1 MESSGKPYS
10 RAHNLLYGIPALL
23 GCLFFIFAG
32 VAFLGRLGIEND
44 EALFAGAFLK
54 PYGEAYTVR
63 IGHSRIPLMV
73 MTYIGTLKAWLYRP
87 LMSVFGTNLTVL
99 RLPMILAGA
108 ASIWLF
114 FRLLDRIAGRRAAVI
129 GCTLLA
135 ADATYLL
142 TVTFDWGPVAMQHL
156 LIVAGWLLL
165 VRFYQ
170 VRQLPALFWGCCLL
184 GLAMWDKA
192 LAVWMLSGTGVALLV
207 VFPRRLWALVNGQ
220 RIAIA
225 AFGFLLG
232 ILPLLVYN
240 AENQWATFVGN
251 VNRDTSDIPGKA
263 RILMET
269 AKGDG
274 LFGWMFDE
282 QWQTPK
288 PHAPSGVIERTS
300 AEISSVFGHPRR
312 HWLFYAF
319 VLALLLTP
327 LARGDA
333 LRAIFFALL
342 AMAVAWIEMATNAST
357 GGSVHHTILLWP
369 LPQMVV
375 AVSFA
380 AASRWLGRAGIPLI
394 AAATAAMFL
403 SGILVANEYFFT
415 CYRFGGASFW
425 SEAVFPLSDYLK
437 TAGDA
442 TVYCVDWGMFD
453 ALRYLNHGH
462 LKLRVGSDPISKK
475 ELTPDDREAVRRILA
490 DPGGIFVA
498 HTKDFE
504 NFQGTNQR
512 LKTFAAA
519 EGYRLNMLT
528 VISDR
533 YSRPAFEVYR
543 MLAPDEEH
551 RSLAAAAQRGLRP
564 CQIQPR
570 ETVST
575 GLCRP

>member
-1 MESSGKPYS
+1 LESSENRRLHPY
-10 RAHNLLYGIPALL
+10 NLLYVLAPLA
-23 GCLFFIFAG
+23 GCLYFLGAG
-32 VAFLGRLGIEND
+32 VAFLSQLGIEND

-73 MTYIGTLKAWLYRP
+73 MSYIGTLKAWLYRP
-87 LMSVFGTNLTVL
+87 LMSVFGTGLSVL

-114 FRLLDRIAGRRAAVI
+114 FRLLHRIAGLRAAII

-170 VRQLPALFWGCCLL
+170 TRKSAPLFWGFCLL

-192 LAVWMLSGTGVALLV
+192 LAVWMLSGSGVAALV
-207 VFPRRLWALVNGQ
+207 VFPRRLWAVASRQ
-220 RIAIA
+220 RAGIAVL
-225 AFGFLLG
+225 GFLLG
-232 ILPLLVYN
+232 VMPLMVYN

-251 VNRDTSDIPGKA
+251 VSRDTSDIPGKA
-263 RILMET
+263 RMLMET

-300 AEISSVFGHPRR
+300 AEITSVFGHPRR
-312 HWLFYAF
+312 HLLFWAF

-333 LRAIFFALL
+333 LRAIFFALI
-342 AMAVAWIEMATNAST
+342 AMGVAWIQMATNANT
-357 GGSVHHTILLWP
+357 GGSIHHTILLWP

-380 AASRWLGRAGIPLI
+380 AASRWLGRAGIPAVAVV
-394 AAATAAMFL
+394 AAALFV
-403 SGILVANEYFFT
+403 SGILVANEYF
-415 CYRFGGASFW
+415 YVSYSFGGAPVW
-425 SEAVFPLSDYLK
+425 SDAVLPLSHYLK
-437 TAGDA
+437 DTPGST

-453 ALRYLNHGH
+453 ALRYLNHGR

-490 DPGGIFVA
+490 DPEGIFVA

-504 NFQGTNQR
+504 NFEGTNQR
-512 LKTFAAA
+512 LKTFAAG
-519 EGYRLNMLT
+519 EGYRLNMLS

-533 YSRPAFEVYR
+533 YGRPAFEVYR
-543 MLAPDEEH
+543 EMPPEETH
-551 RSLAAAAQRGLRP
+551 Q
-564 CQIQPR
+564 
-570 ETVST
+570 
-575 GLCRP
+575 